1 MHSHSAFKPTILI
14 TGTTGFL
21 GGALTA
27 ELLDKPEWDN
37 VLLLVRAEDASHAYQ
52 RVVRSLARFTSDL
65 ELLGRL
71 KREQVLSGDFTQP
84 AAFIEDARL
93 RGIKRVVHCAALTSF
108 GANTRVFSTNVDGTL
123 CFVHHLRQVAMIERF
138 LHVST
143 AMICGDQ
150 PEPLVREDEFP
161 KARVKHLVN
170 YTESK
175 AEAERLLR
183 LTLPGFPLIVV
194 RPTIIVGHTRL
205 GCSPSGSIYWT
216 FRMADALGMITCS
229 SEARMDVVP
238 VDYAAA
244 ALRLLLVKPNLL
256 TTTYH
261 IAAGEES
268 CCTWREIAAAFAATR
283 TQVARVAVAGGEGC
297 GDDESFEMSYRTVAF
312 EEIAARR
319 PEFDALFGP
328 CNKKFMLAAANL
340 YAGFAGLDTVF
351 DSSRLRMEGMPA
363 APRFT
368 DYLRVCED
376 TSAKQ
381 TIADQGT
388 VDFA

>member
-1 MHSHSAFKPTILI
+1 M
-14 TGTTGFL
+14 
-21 GGALTA
+21 
-27 ELLDKPEWDN
+27 
-37 VLLLVRAEDASHAYQ
+37 
-52 RVVRSLARFTSDL
+52 
-65 ELLGRL
+65 
-71 KREQVLSGDFTQP
+71 
-84 AAFIEDARL
+84 
-93 RGIKRVVHCAALTSF
+93 VHCAALTSF

-123 CFVHHLRQVAMIERF
+123 RFVHHLRQVATIERF

-150 PEPLVREDEFP
+150 PERLVQEDKYP
-161 KARVKHLVN
+161 HARVNHLVN

-216 FRMADALGMITCS
+216 FRMADALGMITCDS
-229 SEARMDVVP
+229 DARMDVIP

-244 ALRLLLVKPNLL
+244 ALRLLLLKPQLL
-256 TTTYH
+256 NSTYH
-261 IAAGEES
+261 ISAGEES
-268 CCTWREIAAAFAATR
+268 CCTWREIAAAFSATR
-283 TQVARVAVAGGEGC
+283 VESRQLAVAGG
-297 GDDESFEMSYRTVAF
+297 GDEPAGPGDATYRTVAF

-319 PEFDALFGP
+319 PEFDTIFGP
-328 CNKKFMLAAANL
+328 CNKKFMLAAASL
-340 YAGFAGLDTVF
+340 YAGFAELDTVF
-351 DSSRLRMEGMPA
+351 DPSRLRAEGMPA
-363 APRFT
+363 PSRFA
-368 DYLRVCED
+368 DYLHVCER
-376 TSAKQ
+376 TSARH